1 LLTGAL
7 ETLRVIKIVS
17 KDKAGLNTGE
27 AAGLRHLL
35 PESESAKE
43 DDGEIVKTDSTERKA
58 FPTR

>member
-35 PESESAKE
+35 PESESAE
-43 DDGEIVKTDSTERKA
+43 QDDAEIVKTDSTN
-58 FPTR
+58 